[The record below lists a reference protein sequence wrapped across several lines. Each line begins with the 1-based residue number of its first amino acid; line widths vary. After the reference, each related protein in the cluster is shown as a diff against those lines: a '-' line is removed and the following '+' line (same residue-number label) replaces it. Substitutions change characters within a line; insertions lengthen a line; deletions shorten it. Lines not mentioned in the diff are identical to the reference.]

1 MRSSG
6 CEESSRCATACQKDA
21 ETDPAVAPTR
31 SIAHHVQ
38 LGGSVAKAICCICAW
53 MFLADTTKAARALCN
68 VYRVTRLRT
77 R

>member
-1 MRSSG
+1 
-6 CEESSRCATACQKDA
+6 
-21 ETDPAVAPTR
+21 
-31 SIAHHVQ
+31 
-38 LGGSVAKAICCICAW
+38 